1 MTKLLFTYYYSNSI
15 QPPILNLCIPSF
27 FYCLFQHYSANIL
40 LRYRWNDP
48 RLKQDSFLKFEGG
61 LMMDQIWSPHLYIV
75 NEYEAKVMGS
85 FPKDITMSIWPDG
98 TVIYL
103 TRYHALTL

>member
-1 MTKLLFTYYYSNSI
+1 MYINHY
-15 QPPILNLCIPSF
+15 F
-27 FYCLFQHYSANIL
+27 FYYMFQHYTAHIL

-48 RLKQDSFLKFEGG
+48 RLKQESFLKFEGG

-98 TVIYL
+98 TVTYL
-103 TRYHALTL
+103 TRYNVLVPLIVSVHKQSASFLIL